1 MLSYVSIKFRGFN
14 VVGLTYKIVF
24 CLSVRLLV
32 CYSCNLLFYLLS
44 KSRSIRDSPKW
55 FFKSKK
61 KIIIEKLSGKKNQI
75 AMFLGNHFQLTYQ
88 IWKTIAI
95 SNYCIHNFFIN
106 PKIVWK
112 SKNHRQIQKKILEI
126 PKNSSC
132 ASSQPASEVSAIC
145 HSKMADEREKRC
157 EKINFMQGG
166 HAGQVWAC

>member
-44 KSRSIRDSPKW
+44 KSRSILNPKNNNNW
-55 FFKSKK
+55 KT
-61 KIIIEKLSGKKNQI
+61 IWKKNQI

-112 SKNHRQIQKKILEI
+112 SKNHRQIQKKILGI

-132 ASSQPASEVSAIC
+132 AISQPASEVSAIC

>member
-112 SKNHRQIQKKILEI
+112 SKNHRQIQKKNLEI
-126 PKNSSC
+126 PKNS
-132 ASSQPASEVSAIC
+132 QKFPLFAILKWRMNARKDVRKSILC
-145 HSKMADEREKRC
+145 RAA
-157 EKINFMQGG
+157 MQGKSG
-166 HAGQVWAC
+166 HVNH

>member
-44 KSRSIRDSPKW
+44 KSRSILNPKNNNNW
-55 FFKSKK
+55 KT
-61 KIIIEKLSGKKNQI
+61 IWKKNQI

-126 PKNSSC
+126 PKNS
-132 ASSQPASEVSAIC
+132 QKFPLFAILKWRMNARKDVRKSILC
-145 HSKMADEREKRC
+145 RAA
-157 EKINFMQGG
+157 MQGKSG
-166 HAGQVWAC
+166 HVNH